1 MKACRRVPDLVLG
14 DEGREDAAV
23 CAADAVAL
31 PGLVLAVLAVLHLR
45 VLGVLGALLPPGVQP
60 RPVVVADDGPQLRPV
75 PLPRQDADLLVSSVV
90 LAWKINYLCT
100 LKNIL

>member
-1 MKACRRVPDLVLG
+1 MKACRRVDYLNPDLVLG

-31 PGLVLAVLAVLHLR
+31 PGLVLAVLHLR
-45 VLGVLGALLPPGVQP
+45 VLGALLPPRVQP

-90 LAWKINYLCT
+90 LA
-100 LKNIL
+100 

>member
-1 MKACRRVPDLVLG
+1 MPVS
-14 DEGREDAAV
+14 
-23 CAADAVAL
+23 
-31 PGLVLAVLAVLHLR
+31 LAVDLGVKTVER
-45 VLGVLGALLPPGVQP
+45 VVWGVLGVLGALLPPRVQP
-60 RPVVVADDGPQLRPV
+60 RPVVVADNGPQLRRV